1 MRLIDLLVEHIGKVK
16 GGYRLYSRKGKN
28 LGTFGSHAAAEKHE
42 HEVEYFKHMDETDTY
57 QPPELSVGDKILKG
71 KFKNSPAEIK
81 GFTKDKHNQP
91 VLKTNRGE
99 VQLFK
104 PRVAKLMDKDV
115 VEGLQN
121 IEIQDDKSIVTI
133 SIGGKERFVLQPA
146 TGHKLKSYG
155 GRAYK
160 YWTIYDIERKKDRF
174 NPNIGMMSKNQ
185 AIAYVNKIIRH
196 EEDAAKVE
204 QGVAEGKIKLYT
216 DPDYFGA
223 EVDDTG
229 FDSLPVVKISADRL
243 VGFEPDDKMK
253 EPTSRANVKK
263 ILAGIKQG
271 DKLPP
276 LLVRKYKDGYQILDG
291 HHRFWAYKLSGTK
304 SIPVR
309 IVADK
314 DIEEISKPGVAKGT
328 SPKLSAAPIK
338 IGSIYRMKVNGSQT
352 YGKVA
357 SINDDRGTVRLRR
370 LNKDGS
376 PYEGA
381 GPDKDSDGR
390 WIQQYH
396 FHVTTPDNL
405 GKRFQMDNMY
415 GELVPYG
422 TAKIPGTEPIGEDK
436 RPEET
441 SPKLSVSKADVVSVQ
456 GVAEDREYIP
466 SGKERITRN
475 GIDLVVGID
484 GATVDIRAMTGDSQ
498 MAYVV
503 FDRDGDTLVA
513 DDLAVEEQ
521 YKGQGIAKI
530 MYDYV
535 KELGFRVKRS
545 SDQLVAG
552 KKFWD
557 KNKGAENNI
566 WEQGVAEGAGNN
578 LQTIIK
584 SFVDSSIGQKYKQHD
599 CKTVTRAFVQWAEQ
613 NKIPTQVVSLAPP
626 SADFIAKNPQF
637 QSKKGKPGEGNGHI
651 MPIVNGEAIDFTVR
665 QFGVERPFENP
676 LVTLINSLPAVYGK
690 FGYFTD
696 NPDWFAGGK
705 SQWIG
710 PLSSIPNEI
719 LNQNFSDEMLE
730 QGVAEGAE
738 QNYLSQIPNL
748 TWKPVSRSVWN
759 TIQDEG
765 LDQEQDAPKH
775 TDWVMASLSIDPKDA
790 QALQAFDSDAIE
802 DFNRFDIHLKSR
814 YPGLTDLIDYDRG
827 TVTIVKTIQM
837 QGVAEGTEK
846 VNPLTKLT
854 NAVISFYKPV
864 VDQIEPGAVDD
875 YDKQAKELLN
885 QAPDPTIRSRMRE
898 IFQKGQ
904 KDPMIQGGVITA
916 IAAILTGGLLSSA
929 SRMGLSPAQT
939 NILLQAVL
947 NTVIPTIIARINNKS
962 WSDTIKYTL
971 ASVGVGMT
979 AAATLSEKRV
989 TEGLSIDVPNEQ
1001 WLQDKIDY
1009 AKSKGRDEWG
1019 APFFGT
1025 TTAYA
1030 RPNPQVS
1037 VVRLELLKGMRNEQ
1051 NNVRKTDLEWLM
1063 ARMEKT
1069 GKLPLT
1075 NQGEEYAP
1083 FVMVAYNGEAWVSE
1097 GNHRIMAAYRLG
1109 WKKMPIEI
1117 KYFDGGERVQD
1128 GIMYPGK
1135 IGLGQPAAKP
1145 VREAY
1150 TGPQLKWLK
1159 PGELRGSYTDQQLR
1173 DRGFNRTG
1181 TGKWFILLS
1190 RWNELIAKKEIQ

>member
-1 MRLIDLLVEHIGKVK
+1 VKLFDLV
-16 GGYRLYSRKGKN
+16 
-28 LGTFGSHAAAEKHE
+28 HE
-42 HEVEYFKHMDETDTY
+42 ADSY
-57 QPPELSVGDKILKG
+57 QPPELSVGDQILKG

-81 GFTKDKHNQP
+81 GFTLDKHNQP

-104 PRVAKLMDKDV
+104 PRVAKLMDKGV
-115 VEGLQN
+115 VEDRP
-121 IEIQDDKSIVTI
+121 IPKAES
-133 SIGGKERFVLQPA
+133 GK
-146 TGHKLKSYG
+146 
-155 GRAYK
+155 
-160 YWTIYDIERKKDRF
+160 
-174 NPNIGMMSKNQ
+174 
-185 AIAYVNKIIRH
+185 AIALSNLGKFHAGVDTLGKWVPERLTHQFALDPDKWEHTFYSLTLKEPKKIRYYRPKNVDILPGTLVGDMAIANQFYRTKDPVEQEKYALAYLASLKPYPVNLDDYKFPELLIPRKEQGVAEGVPQPGPSSGAPKQFGSDAKIQTRKMTVGQIISSIPGVPYYNNVVDDWDAKDYH
-196 EEDAAKVE
+196 SWNVTEKAIEYAEYFKKHPESLAQLDPIIVLNGKFEDGAHRVSAIWLLQQRMDPKNPLWANAKLNVQFVK

-223 EVDDTG
+223 EVDDAG

-276 LLVRKYKDGYQILDG
+276 LLVRKYKDGYQVLDG

-314 DIEEISKPGVAKGT
+314 DIEEISKPGVAEGT

-422 TAKIPGTEPIGEDK
+422 TAKIPGTEPVGEDK

-456 GVAEDREYIP
+456 GVVEDREYIP

-535 KELGFRVKRS
+535 KELGFRVNRS

-566 WEQGVAEGAGNN
+566 WEQGVAEG
-578 LQTIIK
+578 
-584 SFVDSSIGQKYKQHD
+584 
-599 CKTVTRAFVQWAEQ
+599 
-613 NKIPTQVVSLAPP
+613 
-626 SADFIAKNPQF
+626 
-637 QSKKGKPGEGNGHI
+637 
-651 MPIVNGEAIDFTVR
+651 
-665 QFGVERPFENP
+665 
-676 LVTLINSLPAVYGK
+676 
-690 FGYFTD
+690 
-696 NPDWFAGGK
+696 
-705 SQWIG
+705 
-710 PLSSIPNEI
+710 
-719 LNQNFSDEMLE
+719 
-730 QGVAEGAE
+730 
-738 QNYLSQIPNL
+738 
-748 TWKPVSRSVWN
+748 
-759 TIQDEG
+759 
-765 LDQEQDAPKH
+765 
-775 TDWVMASLSIDPKDA
+775 
-790 QALQAFDSDAIE
+790 
-802 DFNRFDIHLKSR
+802 
-814 YPGLTDLIDYDRG
+814 LIDYAQRKLGLKWGKIGDVVNGSVVAEYLDSQDDSMDTDRYINSKFKLINITANEAEKYREISDLNG
-827 TVTIVKTIQM
+827 WPSDTPLEKVKGWGIDDYKMDRIRKNDVTYQSLMKHTPVVSSRGFIINGNHRVARALEMGIDPIPILKELQ

-846 VNPLTKLT
+846 VNPLT

-875 YDKQAKELLN
+875 YDKQANELLN

-898 IFQKGQ
+898 IFEKGQ
-904 KDPMIQGGVITA
+904 KDPMIQGGVVTA

-962 WSDTIKYTL
+962 WRDTIKYTL

-1019 APFFGT
+1019 APFFGS
-1025 TTAYA
+1025 TTAYV

-1063 ARMEKT
+1063 AHMEKT
-1069 GKLPLT
+1069 SKLPLT

-1083 FVMVAYNGEAWVSE
+1083 FVMVAYNGEAWVNE

-1109 WKKMPIEI
+1109 WKKMPVEI

>member
-1 MRLIDLLVEHIGKVK
+1 MKINEILTEAVKQRLDPKCWPRKHKAGTKIK
-16 GGYRLYSRKGKN
+16 GG
-28 LGTFGSHAAAEKHE
+28 
-42 HEVEYFKHMDETDTY
+42 
-57 QPPELSVGDKILKG
+57 I
-71 KFKNSPAEIK
+71 
-81 GFTKDKHNQP
+81 
-91 VLKTNRGE
+91 
-99 VQLFK
+99 
-104 PRVAKLMDKDV
+104 RVNNCVPNEGVA
-115 VEGLQN
+115 EGLQN

-133 SIGGKERFVLQPA
+133 SVGGKERFVLQPA

-185 AIAYVNKIIRH
+185 AIAYVNKIIQH
-196 EEDAAKVE
+196 EEDTAKE
-204 QGVAEGKIKLYT
+204 KQGVAE
-216 DPDYFGA
+216 
-223 EVDDTG
+223 
-229 FDSLPVVKISADRL
+229 
-243 VGFEPDDKMK
+243 
-253 EPTSRANVKK
+253 
-263 ILAGIKQG
+263 
-271 DKLPP
+271 
-276 LLVRKYKDGYQILDG
+276 
-291 HHRFWAYKLSGTK
+291 
-304 SIPVR
+304 
-309 IVADK
+309 
-314 DIEEISKPGVAKGT
+314 GT

-456 GVAEDREYIP
+456 GVAE
-466 SGKERITRN
+466 
-475 GIDLVVGID
+475 
-484 GATVDIRAMTGDSQ
+484 
-498 MAYVV
+498 
-503 FDRDGDTLVA
+503 
-513 DDLAVEEQ
+513 
-521 YKGQGIAKI
+521 
-530 MYDYV
+530 
-535 KELGFRVKRS
+535 
-545 SDQLVAG
+545 
-552 KKFWD
+552 
-557 KNKGAENNI
+557 
-566 WEQGVAEGAGNN
+566 
-578 LQTIIK
+578 
-584 SFVDSSIGQKYKQHD
+584 
-599 CKTVTRAFVQWAEQ
+599 
-613 NKIPTQVVSLAPP
+613 
-626 SADFIAKNPQF
+626 
-637 QSKKGKPGEGNGHI
+637 
-651 MPIVNGEAIDFTVR
+651 
-665 QFGVERPFENP
+665 
-676 LVTLINSLPAVYGK
+676 
-690 FGYFTD
+690 
-696 NPDWFAGGK
+696 
-705 SQWIG
+705 
-710 PLSSIPNEI
+710 
-719 LNQNFSDEMLE
+719 
-730 QGVAEGAE
+730 
-738 QNYLSQIPNL
+738 
-748 TWKPVSRSVWN
+748 
-759 TIQDEG
+759 
-765 LDQEQDAPKH
+765 
-775 TDWVMASLSIDPKDA
+775 
-790 QALQAFDSDAIE
+790 
-802 DFNRFDIHLKSR
+802 
-814 YPGLTDLIDYDRG
+814 
-827 TVTIVKTIQM
+827 
-837 QGVAEGTEK
+837 GTEK

-885 QAPDPTIRSRMRE
+885 QAPDPNIRSRMRE

-1025 TTAYA
+1025 TTAYV

-1037 VVRLELLKGMRNEQ
+1037 VVRLEMLKGMRNEQ
-1051 NNVRKTDLEWLM
+1051 NNVRKKDLEWLM
-1063 ARMEKT
+1063 ATMEKT

-1075 NQGEEYAP
+1075 DQGEEYPP
-1083 FVMVAYNGEAWVSE
+1083 FVMVAYNGEAWVNE

-1109 WKKMPIEI
+1109 WKKMPVEI
-1117 KYFDGGERVQD
+1117 RYFDGGERVED

-1135 IGLGQPAAKP
+1135 IGL
-1145 VREAY
+1145 
-1150 TGPQLKWLK
+1150 
-1159 PGELRGSYTDQQLR
+1159 
-1173 DRGFNRTG
+1173 
-1181 TGKWFILLS
+1181 
-1190 RWNELIAKKEIQ
+1190 